1 MTERQKERNTKR
13 HKDKKTERQ
22 KDRMMTKIIRKM
34 TERCQKDVRMS
45 ELLTD

>member
-22 KDRMMTKIIRKM
+22 KDRMMTIKIDIK
-34 TERCQKDVRMS
+34 MS
-45 ELLTD
+45 ER